1 MNNILNFFNT
11 SQIIGNSW
19 QDWTISASIIA
30 GAFVLN
36 LLIIYIN
43 KNIIQKITA
52 RTNSRI
58 DDILFKLLEGPVLFG
73 IILVAIWLAAD
84 RLVLTKE
91 IDKIISTAYKFLIV
105 ANITWF
111 VGRLTKALI
120 EEYMLPKSH
129 DSEKHKHLDY
139 HLIILIRKVAVGF
152 IWAIGFVMALKNVGV
167 DVSAMLGTLGIGGLA
182 FALAAQDTIKNIFGG
197 ITIFSDRPFR
207 LGDRIKVDGFDG
219 FVEDI
224 GIRSTR
230 IRTMEKKLVTI
241 PNSKLTDAS
250 IENISEEP
258 MRRVLLNLGLTYQ
271 TSPEM
276 MEEALNILKKINK
289 KVKGVSPDDIT
300 AYFENFGAY
309 SLNIN
314 YVYFIKKNADIPA
327 TISEVNQSILIQFK
341 EAGLCFAYPTQI
353 VQIENLEKK

>member
-1 MNNILNFFNT
+1 MNDILNVANT
-11 SQIIGNSW
+11 GIIQGNSW
-19 QDWTISASIIA
+19 QDWTISAAIIA

-36 LLIIYIN
+36 MLIIYIN
-43 KNIIQKITA
+43 KNFIQKITA
-52 RTNSRI
+52 KTNSRI

-73 IILVAIWLAAD
+73 IVLFAIWMAAD
-84 RLVLTKE
+84 RLVLSKE

-120 EEYMLPKSH
+120 EEYMLPKTH
-129 DSEKHKHLDY
+129 DSERHKHLDY
-139 HLIILIRKVAVGF
+139 HLVILIRKVVVGF

-207 LGDRIKVDGFDG
+207 LGDRIKVDNFDG

-230 IRTMEKKLVTI
+230 IRTLEKKLVTI

-250 IENISEEP
+250 IENVSEEP
-258 MRRVLLNLGLTYQ
+258 MRRILLTIGLTYQ
-271 TSPEM
+271 TTPEK
-276 MEEALNILKKINK
+276 MEEALNILRKIHK

-300 AYFENFGAY
+300 AYFDNFGAY
-309 SLNIN
+309 ALNIN
-314 YVYFIKKNADIPA
+314 FIYFIKKEADIPA
-327 TISEVNQSILIQFK
+327 TISEVNQTILNQFN
-341 EAGLCFAYPTQI
+341 EVGLSFAYPTQI
-353 VQIENLEKK
+353 LHLEKY

>member
-1 MNNILNFFNT
+1 MNDILNILNT
-11 SQIIGNSW
+11 GQINGNSW

-36 LLIIYIN
+36 MLIIYIN
-43 KNIIQKITA
+43 KNWIQKITA
-52 RTNSRI
+52 RTNSRL

-73 IILVAIWLAAD
+73 IVLVAIWLAAD
-84 RLVLTKE
+84 RLALSKE

-111 VGRLTKALI
+111 AGRLTKALI

-129 DSEKHKHLDY
+129 ESEKHKHLDY
-139 HLIILIRKVAVGF
+139 HLVILIRKVVVGF
-152 IWAIGFVMALKNVGV
+152 IWAVGFVMALKNVGV

-250 IENISEEP
+250 IENVSEEP
-258 MRRVLLNLGLTYQ
+258 MRRVMLSLGLTYQ
-271 TSPEM
+271 TTPEK
-276 MEEALNILKKINK
+276 MEEALNILRKTDK
-289 KVKGVSPDDIT
+289 KVKGVSPNDIT
-300 AYFENFGAY
+300 AYFDNFGAY
-309 SLNIN
+309 ALNISFI
-314 YVYFIKKNADIPA
+314 YFIKKDADIPT
-327 TISEVNQSILIQFK
+327 TISEVNQLILNQFNA
-341 EAGLCFAYPTQI
+341 AGLSFAYPTQV
-353 VQIENLEKK
+353 VQIEQSEKN